1 MIFGSKIPY
10 QRFGFSLLF
19 PWKWSCSF
27 LSGNLSQRKYVFDL
41 LSEIRLLSAHLV
53 KTPMDS
59 TVKLDCERS
68 ELFTNV
74 ADTEV

>member
-1 MIFGSKIPY
+1 M
-10 QRFGFSLLF
+10 
-19 PWKWSCSF
+19 
-27 LSGNLSQRKYVFDL
+27 FDL
-41 LSEIRLLSAHLV
+41 LSEIRLSSAHLV

-59 TVKLDCERS
+59 TVKLDCEWS